1 MYKLFT
7 KENTTSKDLL
17 KDVLKNELNIT
28 NYELT
33 FNKYNKPYLKN
44 RNIYFNISH
53 DKNTTVLVTCDKEIG
68 VDIEYYTYKE
78 SVIKK
83 YYNEFEQQEIINSNN
98 KEYEFTRIWVMKEA
112 FVKMKGQGISYG
124 LQNVDTTRL
133 KKQIKLI
140 SNEKYIIAICQS
152 EEQK

>member
-53 DKNTTVLVTCDKEIG
+53 DKNTTVLVTSDKEIG

-78 SVIKK
+78 SIMKK

-152 EEQK
+152 EE

>member
-53 DKNTTVLVTCDKEIG
+53 DKNTTVLVTSDKEIG

-78 SVIKK
+78 SVMKK
-83 YYNEFEQQEIINSNN
+83 YYNEFEQQEIMNSNN

-152 EEQK
+152 EE

>member
-53 DKNTTVLVTCDKEIG
+53 DKNTTVLVTSDKEIG

-78 SVIKK
+78 SVMKK

-98 KEYEFTRIWVMKEA
+98 KEYEFTRIWLMKEA

-152 EEQK
+152 EE

>member
-7 KENTTSKDLL
+7 KENNTSKDLL

-53 DKNTTVLVTCDKEIG
+53 DKNTTVLVTSDKEIG

-78 SVIKK
+78 SVMKK

-124 LQNVDTTRL
+124 LQNVDTKRL

-152 EEQK
+152 EE

>member
-17 KDVLKNELNIT
+17 KDVLKNELIIT

-33 FNKYNKPYLKN
+33 FNKYNKPYLKDS
-44 RNIYFNISH
+44 NIYFNISH
-53 DKNTTVLVTCDKEIG
+53 DKNTTILVISDKEIG

-78 SVIKK
+78 SVMKK

-152 EEQK
+152 EE

>member
-53 DKNTTVLVTCDKEIG
+53 DKNTTVLVTSDKEIG
-68 VDIEYYTYKE
+68 IDIEYYTYKE
-78 SVIKK
+78 SVMKK

-152 EEQK
+152 EE

>member
-53 DKNTTVLVTCDKEIG
+53 DKNTTVLVTSDKEIG

-78 SVIKK
+78 SVMKK

-98 KEYEFTRIWVMKEA
+98 KEYEFTRIWVMKES

-152 EEQK
+152 EE

>member
-53 DKNTTVLVTCDKEIG
+53 DKNTTVLVISDKEIG

-78 SVIKK
+78 SVMKK

-152 EEQK
+152 EE

>member
-33 FNKYNKPYLKN
+33 FNKYNKPYLKDS
-44 RNIYFNISH
+44 NIYFNISH
-53 DKNTTVLVTCDKEIG
+53 DKNTTILVTSDKEIG

-78 SVIKK
+78 SVMKK

-152 EEQK
+152 EE

>member
-53 DKNTTVLVTCDKEIG
+53 DKNTTVLVTSDKEIG

-78 SVIKK
+78 SVMKK

-112 FVKMKGQGISYG
+112 FVKIKGQGISYG

-133 KKQIKLI
+133 KKQFKLI

-152 EEQK
+152 EE

>member
-17 KDVLKNELNIT
+17 QDVLKNELNIT

-33 FNKYNKPYLKN
+33 FNKYNKPYLKDS
-44 RNIYFNISH
+44 NIYFNISH
-53 DKNTTVLVTCDKEIG
+53 DKNTTILVISDKEIG

-78 SVIKK
+78 SVMKK

-152 EEQK
+152 EE

>member
-53 DKNTTVLVTCDKEIG
+53 DKNTTVLVTSDKEIG

-78 SVIKK
+78 SVMKK

-140 SNEKYIIAICQS
+140 KVYNSNMSK
-152 EEQK
+152 

>member
-53 DKNTTVLVTCDKEIG
+53 DKNTTVLVTSDKEIG

-78 SVIKK
+78 SVMKK

-112 FVKMKGQGISYG
+112 LVKMKGQGISYG

-152 EEQK
+152 EE

>member
-53 DKNTTVLVTCDKEIG
+53 DKNTTVLVTSDKEIG

-78 SVIKK
+78 SVMKK

-112 FVKMKGQGISYG
+112 FVKMKGKGISYG

-152 EEQK
+152 EE

>member
-33 FNKYNKPYLKN
+33 FNKYNKPYLKDS
-44 RNIYFNISH
+44 NIYFNISH
-53 DKNTTVLVTCDKEIG
+53 DKNTTILVISDKEIG

-78 SVIKK
+78 SVMKK
-83 YYNEFEQQEIINSNN
+83 YYNEFEQQENN
-98 KEYEFTRIWVMKEA
+98 KFK
-112 FVKMKGQGISYG
+112 
-124 LQNVDTTRL
+124 
-133 KKQIKLI
+133 
-140 SNEKYIIAICQS
+140 
-152 EEQK
+152 

>member
-53 DKNTTVLVTCDKEIG
+53 DKNTTVLVNRDKEIG

-78 SVIKK
+78 SVMKK

-152 EEQK
+152 EE

>member
-53 DKNTTVLVTCDKEIG
+53 DKNTTVLVTSDKEIG

-78 SVIKK
+78 SVMKK

-112 FVKMKGQGISYG
+112 FMKMKGQGISYG

-152 EEQK
+152 EE

>member
-1 MYKLFT
+1 MYKLFA

-53 DKNTTVLVTCDKEIG
+53 DKNTTVLVTSDKEIG

-78 SVIKK
+78 SVMKK

-152 EEQK
+152 EE

>member
-53 DKNTTVLVTCDKEIG
+53 NKNTTVLVTSDKEIG

-78 SVIKK
+78 SVMKK

-152 EEQK
+152 EE

>member
-53 DKNTTVLVTCDKEIG
+53 DKNTTVLVTSDKEIG

-78 SVIKK
+78 SVMKR

-152 EEQK
+152 EE

>member
-53 DKNTTVLVTCDKEIG
+53 DKNTTVLVTSDKEIG
-68 VDIEYYTYKE
+68 VDIEYYTYK
-78 SVIKK
+78 
-83 YYNEFEQQEIINSNN
+83 EFEQQEIINSNN

-152 EEQK
+152 EE

>member
-53 DKNTTVLVTCDKEIG
+53 DKNTTVLVTSDKEIG

-78 SVIKK
+78 SVMKK

-140 SNEKYIIAICQS
+140 SNEKYIIALCQS
-152 EEQK
+152 EE

>member
-33 FNKYNKPYLKN
+33 FNKYNKPYLKDS
-44 RNIYFNISH
+44 NIYFNISH
-53 DKNTTVLVTCDKEIG
+53 DKNTTVLVTSDKEIG

-78 SVIKK
+78 SVMKR

-152 EEQK
+152 EE

>member
-17 KDVLKNELNIT
+17 KDVLKKELNIT

-33 FNKYNKPYLKN
+33 FNKYNKPYLKDS
-44 RNIYFNISH
+44 NIYFNISH
-53 DKNTTVLVTCDKEIG
+53 DKNTTILVISDKEIG

-78 SVIKK
+78 SVMKK

-152 EEQK
+152 EE

>member
-53 DKNTTVLVTCDKEIG
+53 DKNTTVLVTSDKEIG

-78 SVIKK
+78 SVMKK

-98 KEYEFTRIWVMKEA
+98 KKYEFTRIWVMKEA

-152 EEQK
+152 EE

>member
-53 DKNTTVLVTCDKEIG
+53 DKNTTVLVTSDKEIG

-78 SVIKK
+78 SVMKK

-112 FVKMKGQGISYG
+112 YVKMKGQGISYG
-124 LQNVDTTRL
+124 LQNVVTTRL

-140 SNEKYIIAICQS
+140 SNEMSIIAICLS
-152 EEQK
+152 EE

>member
-7 KENTTSKDLL
+7 KENTTSKVLL

-33 FNKYNKPYLKN
+33 FNKYNKPYLKDS
-44 RNIYFNISH
+44 NIYFNISH
-53 DKNTTVLVTCDKEIG
+53 DKNTTILVISDKEIG

-78 SVIKK
+78 SVMKK

-152 EEQK
+152 EE

>member
-33 FNKYNKPYLKN
+33 FNRYNKPYLKDS
-44 RNIYFNISH
+44 NIYFNISH
-53 DKNTTVLVTCDKEIG
+53 DKNTTILVISDKEIG

-78 SVIKK
+78 SVMKK

-152 EEQK
+152 EE

>member
-44 RNIYFNISH
+44 CNIYFNISH
-53 DKNTTVLVTCDKEIG
+53 DKNTTVLVTSDKEIG

-78 SVIKK
+78 SVMKK

-152 EEQK
+152 EE